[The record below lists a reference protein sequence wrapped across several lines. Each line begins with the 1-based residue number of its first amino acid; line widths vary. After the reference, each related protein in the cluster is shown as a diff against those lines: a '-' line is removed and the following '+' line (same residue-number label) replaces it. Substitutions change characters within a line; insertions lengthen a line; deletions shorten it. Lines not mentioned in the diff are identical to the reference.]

1 MARVAGAQRGRMLE
15 LGLWHRLPNNRGV
28 ARVAGI
34 VGGHMR
40 RGFANRWCVVVA
52 GKAGASGHTRVVK
65 SRCRN
70 KACGRM
76 AKFAGVDGRQ
86 MGATRTLQLA
96 NNGACCNRDRAA
108 VAGEA
113 GAQHLRVIG
122 LPRCEAW
129 RELRCVVAI
138 DAGVGGR
145 QMLVALADN
154 WAGGD

>member
-1 MARVAGAQRGRMLE
+1 MRRGLANRWRIVVAREAGASRHARVIKGRRRNEARGRMAE
-15 LGLWHRLPNNRGV
+15 
-28 ARVAGI
+28 
-34 VGGHMR
+34 
-40 RGFANRWCVVVA
+40 
-52 GKAGASGHTRVVK
+52 
-65 SRCRN
+65 
-70 KACGRM
+70 
-76 AKFAGVDGRQ
+76 FAGVDSRQ
-86 MGATRTLQLA
+86 MGALGTLQFA

-129 RELRCVVAI
+129 RELRGVVAI

-145 QMLVALADN
+145 QMLIALADN